1 MTQLRKL
8 PQLRLLRL
16 NKLQLNKL
24 SQLMLLRLS
33 MVQLSKVQ
41 LNRLSQL
48 LWLSN
53 PLLDKPLNSHFELSV
68 RLTCAF
74 SPPAPCNTINLIFK
88 LPFIIKNKALK
99 SSTKICSYY
108 EEKSKTK

>member
-33 MVQLSKVQ
+33 KVQLSKVQ
-41 LNRLSQL
+41 LNKLSQL

-74 SPPAPCNTINLIFK
+74 SPPAPCNTINLI
-88 LPFIIKNKALK
+88 IIKNKALK